1 MTTDAQQQQTVVA
14 LGYCRVSTDGQGA
27 DGLGMA
33 AQEAAL
39 RAEAERRGWQL
50 ELVVEVASAGSMKK
64 RPALAAA
71 LARLDAGEAQVLLA
85 LRLDRLARS
94 VVDMVNVADRAER
107 YGWQLATADGAVDS
121 TSLSGR
127 LLLELLAVFSAHE
140 RRMIRE
146 RTRAALAQKR
156 ARGERTGHPVALP
169 DELRQRIVQM
179 RADGMSQSAIAR
191 QLQAEQVPTARGG
204 TWYQSTVA
212 HVLASVRLDAELASR
227 RAARATSAA

>member
-1 MTTDAQQQQTVVA
+1 MSDTTDTIRAI
-14 LGYCRVSTDGQGA
+14 GYLRVSTDGQGA

-39 RAEAERRGWQL
+39 RAEAVRRGWEL

-64 RPALAAA
+64 RPVLAAA

-94 VVDMVNVADRAER
+94 VTDMVDMADRAER
-107 YGWQLATADGAVDS
+107 HGWQLATADGTVDS

-140 RRMIRE
+140 RRIIRE

-169 DELRQRIVQM
+169 DELRRRIVAMSQ
-179 RADGMSQSAIAR
+179 DGMSQSAIAR
-191 QLQAEQVPTARGG
+191 QLRAEQVPTARGG
-204 TWYQSTVA
+204 TWHQSTVA
-212 HVLASVRLDAELASR
+212 HVLASVRLDDELEH
-227 RAARATSAA
+227 ARATSTR